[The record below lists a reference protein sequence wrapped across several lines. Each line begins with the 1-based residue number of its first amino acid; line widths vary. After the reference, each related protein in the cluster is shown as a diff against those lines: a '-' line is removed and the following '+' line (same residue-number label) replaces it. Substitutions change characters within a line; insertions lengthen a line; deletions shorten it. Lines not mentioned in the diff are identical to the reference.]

1 MKVAHVMKIQSS
13 TMKMISSRGL
23 RGSHIFRVKIN
34 VLLATPAAVAVL
46 EIRDC
51 LACDPQTLP
60 MIIRVRF
67 QYEINL

>member
-1 MKVAHVMKIQSS
+1 
-13 TMKMISSRGL
+13 MKMISSRCL

-34 VLLATPAAVAVL
+34 VLLATPAAVAVAVL

-60 MIIRVRF
+60 MIIRRF
-67 QYEINL
+67 QHEINFHLSYEFRNDS

>member
-1 MKVAHVMKIQSS
+1 MKVAHVMKIQSN

-34 VLLATPAAVAVL
+34 VLLATPAVAVL

>member
-1 MKVAHVMKIQSS
+1 MTNFWLGYLKVAHVMKIQSN

-51 LACDPQTLP
+51 LPMACDPRL
-60 MIIRVRF
+60 
-67 QYEINL
+67 YL